1 MNVLAIAAA
10 LTTAAVLLRAVAGK
24 VRRPGDLAATMTRLG
39 VPRVAA
45 VPAAVILISAELAA
59 AAALLFRPDASLTQL
74 AVVTLAAVF
83 AAAGLRAM
91 WIGERVAC
99 NCFGAGGGALGL
111 RQVLLLIPWAAA
123 AAILRAGARAPS
135 AETGA
140 AFFATIAVGIAALE
154 AIDVI
159 RSMRQARD
167 DRRSAEEM
175 YEWLPSY

>member
-10 LTTAAVLLRAVAGK
+10 LTTAAVLLRAAVGK

-39 VPRVAA
+39 MPRIVAA
-45 VPAAVILISAELAA
+45 PAAGALICAELAT
-59 AAALLFRPDASLTQL
+59 AAALLFRPDAGLTQL
-74 AVVTLAAVF
+74 AVVILAALF
-83 AAAGLRAM
+83 AAAGLRATRM
-91 WIGERVAC
+91 RERIAC

-111 RQVLLLIPWAAA
+111 RQVLLLIPWTAAA
-123 AAILRAGARAPS
+123 VILRLGARAPS

-140 AFFATIAVGIAALE
+140 AFFAVIAVGIAALE
-154 AIDVI
+154 GVDVI
-159 RSMRQARD
+159 RSMREARN

>member
-10 LTTAAVLLRAVAGK
+10 LTTAAVLLRAAVGK
-24 VRRPGDLAATMTRLG
+24 VRRPGDLTATMTHLG
-39 VPRVAA
+39 APRVVAAPAAA
-45 VPAAVILISAELAA
+45 VLISAELAT
-59 AAALLFRPDASLTQL
+59 AAALLFRPDAGLTQL
-74 AVVTLAAVF
+74 AVVILAAVF

-91 WIGERVAC
+91 RISEPVAC

-111 RQVLLLIPWAAA
+111 RQVLLLIPWTAAA
-123 AAILRAGARAPS
+123 LILRFGARAPS

-140 AFFATIAVGIAALE
+140 AFFAAIAVGIAALE
-154 AIDVI
+154 GMDVI
-159 RSMRQARD
+159 RGMREARD